1 MSGVDRRTFLKAG
14 AVAGAAT
21 TAATAGAS
29 VSASASPEDVFL
41 HGVASGD
48 PLPDGVLLWTRVV
61 TSSPVAWEVA
71 RDASFDRII
80 RRGRVRTGPER
91 DHTVKV
97 EVSGLRPGTHYWYRF
112 LVDGV
117 VSPVGRTKTAGD
129 RSSVRFGVVSCAN
142 WMAGHF
148 VPYGHLAAMD
158 DLDAVIHLGDYI
170 YPHYQPVVRDAVPAH
185 ETVTLQDY
193 RTRHAL
199 YKTDPHLQRL
209 HATHPMIATWDDN
222 ESADNSS
229 AVGALGHDPAT
240 EGPWAVRLAAAT
252 QAYFEWMPIREGL
265 MFRRLRY
272 GSLVDVTMLDLRS
285 FRTPE
290 TILGAQQ
297 RDWLVRGICDRS
309 ARWRLIGTSVMFSPL
324 AIPPAPGFPS
334 VNTDQWDGFPTDR
347 ELVVRALDR
356 AGMKNAVFLTGDI
369 HSSWAVDVPDGSALK
384 SVATEYITTS
394 VTSDNFDEF
403 LKVPPRT
410 GSLALEAAIR
420 AMNPHVK
427 FVELDSHGV
436 STLDITPDE
445 VRMDW
450 YYTSDRADPNAT
462 IRKAHSWRTRV
473 DTARVEPVIF

>member
-1 MSGVDRRTFLKAG
+1 MTGVDRRTFLIATA
-14 AVAGAAT
+14 AVAG
-21 TAATAGAS
+21 TAG
-29 VSASASPEDVFL
+29 SAGTANAAVPSFE

-61 TSSPVAWEVA
+61 TSSSIAWEVA
-71 RDASFDRII
+71 RDESFSHIVA
-80 RRGRVRTGPER
+80 RGRTTTGAHR

-97 EVSGLRPGTHYWYRF
+97 EVHGLKPGTHYWYRF
-112 LVDGV
+112 RVGTE
-117 VSPVGRTKTAGD
+117 VSPTGRTKTAPAD
-129 RSSVRFGVVSCAN
+129 CAQVRFGVVSCSN

-148 VPYGHLAAMD
+148 VPYGYLASRD

-170 YPHYQPVVRDAVPAH
+170 YPHYQPVVRDAEPKH
-185 ETVTLQDY
+185 ELITLQDY

-229 AVGALGHDPAT
+229 ALGAIGHDPAT

-265 MFRRLRY
+265 IFRRLRY
-272 GSLVDVTMLDLRS
+272 GSLADLTMLDLRS

-290 TILGAQQ
+290 TIMGARQ
-297 RDWLVRGICDRS
+297 RDWLTRGICDGT

-324 AIPPAPGFPS
+324 VIPPNPLFPS
-334 VNTDQWDGFPTDR
+334 KNIDQWDGFPADR
-347 ELVVRALDR
+347 DIVVRALQR
-356 AGMKNAVFLTGDI
+356 AGEKNAVFLTGDI
-369 HSSWAVDVPDGSALK
+369 HSSWAVDVLD
-384 SVATEYITTS
+384 VATEYITTS

-403 LKVPPRT
+403 LNVPPRT
-410 GSLALEAAIR
+410 GSLALEAAII
-420 AMNPHVK
+420 AHNPHVK

-436 STLDITPDE
+436 SVLDVTPEE

-450 YYTSDRADPNAT
+450 FYTSDRADPDAT
-462 IRKAHSWRTRV
+462 MMKAHSWRTRHN
-473 DTARVEPVIF
+473 TARVEPVIL